1 MEDDGDWLGLDDAA
15 NQTAATKPPF
25 IAGASF
31 FRHRSVKT
39 GRKLIRPREEIVFHH
54 CGEMLCGEGFG
65 VNGAVACS
73 VAWTILP

>member
-1 MEDDGDWLGLDDAA
+1 MP
-15 NQTAATKPPF
+15 QTKRPQRSRRLLR
-25 IAGASF
+25 ASVF
-31 FRHRSVKT
+31 QRHSLKT